1 VDVMSIGAK
10 RWMIAALAVSA
21 AVVGVWA
28 AAFPRSFYTGF
39 PAPGR
44 HWVSALGPY
53 NEHLVR
59 DVGALYLAL
68 LVLSVWVWRRPTAD
82 RLRMAGGAWLIFNSV
97 HFLWHMLH
105 LAVFPTV
112 DRIGNA
118 VALGGTLVLSILL
131 LLPARAGRPD
141 RAAASDDRDR

>member
-1 VDVMSIGAK
+1 MSIGAK
-10 RWMIAALAVSA
+10 RWVIALLAITA

-28 AAFPRSFYTGF
+28 AAFPVSFYTDF
-39 PAPGR
+39 PSPGR

-59 DVGALYLAL
+59 DVGGLYLAL
-68 LVLSVWVWRRPTAD
+68 LVLSVWVWRRPTRD
-82 RLRMAGGAWLIFNSV
+82 GLRMAGGAWLIFNSV

-105 LAVFPTV
+105 LGVFPTI

-118 VALGGTLVLSILL
+118 VTLGGVLILSLLL
-131 LLPARAGRPD
+131 LLPDRTPAAAGAEWRSATAGRD
-141 RAAASDDRDR
+141 

>member
-1 VDVMSIGAK
+1 MK
-10 RWMIAALAVSA
+10 RWAVLVLAVSA

-28 AAFPRSFYTGF
+28 AAFPLSFHTDF

-44 HWVSALGPY
+44 HWVSTLGPY

-68 LVLSVWVWRRPTAD
+68 LVLSVWAWRRPTPEAM
-82 RLRMAGGAWLIFNSV
+82 RVTGGAWIIFNSI

-105 LAVFPTV
+105 LDMFPTI
-112 DRIGNA
+112 DRVGNA
-118 VALGGTLVLSILL
+118 IALGGVLALSIVV
-131 LLPARAGRPD
+131 LLPERAERSRTSGLITPG
-141 RAAASDDRDR
+141 

>member
-1 VDVMSIGAK
+1 MK
-10 RWMIAALAVSA
+10 RWAVLILAVSA

-28 AAFPRSFYTGF
+28 AAFPLSFHTDF

-44 HWVSALGPY
+44 HWVSTLGPY

-68 LVLSVWVWRRPTAD
+68 LVLSVWAWRRPTPEAM
-82 RLRMAGGAWLIFNSV
+82 RVTGGAWLVFNSI

-105 LAVFPTV
+105 LEMFPAV
-112 DRIGNA
+112 DRVGNA
-118 VALGGTLVLSILL
+118 VALGGVLALSIVL
-131 LLPARAGRPD
+131 LLPE
-141 RAAASDDRDR
+141 RAARDTYAGGGVITPE

>member
-1 VDVMSIGAK
+1 MK
-10 RWMIAALAVSA
+10 RWAVLVLAVSA

-28 AAFPRSFYTGF
+28 AAFPLSFHTDF

-44 HWVSALGPY
+44 HWVSTLGPY

-68 LVLSVWVWRRPTAD
+68 LVLSVWAWRRPTPEAM
-82 RLRMAGGAWLIFNSV
+82 RVTGGAWLVFNSI

-105 LAVFPTV
+105 LDMFPTI
-112 DRIGNA
+112 DRVGNA
-118 VALGGTLVLSILL
+118 IALGGVLALSIVV
-131 LLPARAGRPD
+131 LLPERAERSRTSGLITPG
-141 RAAASDDRDR
+141 

>member
-1 VDVMSIGAK
+1 MVSIGAK
-10 RWMIAALAVSA
+10 RWAIAALAVSA

-28 AAFPRSFYTGF
+28 AAFPSSFYTGF

-68 LVLSVWVWRRPTAD
+68 LVLSVWAWRRPAPD
-82 RLRMAGGAWLIFNSV
+82 RLRIAGGAWLIFNSV
-97 HFLWHMLH
+97 HLLWHMLH
-105 LAVFPTV
+105 LEVFPTV

-118 VALGGTLVLSILL
+118 VALGGALILSVLL
-131 LLPARAGRPD
+131 LLPERGAPRGTPG
-141 RAAASDDRDR
+141 

>member
-1 VDVMSIGAK
+1 MK
-10 RWMIAALAVSA
+10 RWAVLILAVSA

-28 AAFPRSFYTGF
+28 AAFPLSFHTDF

-68 LVLSVWVWRRPTAD
+68 LVLSVWAWRRPAPEAMRVT
-82 RLRMAGGAWLIFNSV
+82 GGAWLIFNSI

-105 LAVFPTV
+105 LEMFPAV
-112 DRIGNA
+112 DRVGNA
-118 VALGGTLVLSILL
+118 VALGGVLALSIVL
-131 LLPARAGRPD
+131 LLPERPV
-141 RAAASDDRDR
+141 RDTYVGGGVITPE

>member
-1 VDVMSIGAK
+1 MK
-10 RWMIAALAVSA
+10 RWAVLILAVSA

-28 AAFPRSFYTGF
+28 AAFPLSFHTDF

-44 HWVSALGPY
+44 HWVSTLGPY

-68 LVLSVWVWRRPTAD
+68 LVLSVWAWRRPTPEAM
-82 RLRMAGGAWLIFNSV
+82 RVTGGAWLIFNSI

-105 LAVFPTV
+105 LGMFPAV
-112 DRIGNA
+112 DRVGNA
-118 VALGGTLVLSILL
+118 VALGGVLALSIVL
-131 LLPARAGRPD
+131 LLPERPARDTYVSGGVITPE
-141 RAAASDDRDR
+141 

>member
-1 VDVMSIGAK
+1 MSIRAQ
-10 RWMIAALAVSA
+10 RWVILVLAVTA

-28 AAFPRSFYTGF
+28 AAFPMSFYTDF
-39 PAPGR
+39 PSPGR

-59 DVGALYLAL
+59 DVGGLYLAL
-68 LVLSVWVWRRPTAD
+68 LVLSVWVWRRPTTD

-105 LAVFPTV
+105 LGVFPTI

-118 VALGGTLVLSILL
+118 VSLGGVLILSILL
-131 LLPARAGRPD
+131 LLPERRVRSRPPDARLSSTG
-141 RAAASDDRDR
+141 